1 MSISDAQKKATAKY
15 KSKAYDKIEL
25 RVYKGKRD
33 IIKARAEYLEMSVN
47 EYLND
52 LIDQDLERSG
62 S

>member
-1 MSISDAQKKATAKY
+1 MISDAQKKATAKY

-25 RVYKGKRD
+25 RVRKGNRD
-33 IIKARAEYLEMSVN
+33 VIKARAEKLGMSVN

-52 LIDQDLERSG
+52 LITKDLEQSE

>member
-1 MSISDAQKKATAKY
+1 MISDAQKKATAKY

-25 RVYKGKRD
+25 RVRKGNRD
-33 IIKARAEYLEMSVN
+33 VIKARAEKLGMSVN

-52 LIDQDLERSG
+52 LITKDLEQSK